1 VRAYFGSAEL
11 LGTLALDAPGNPESG
26 ATLFLRGATV
36 VFPGQTF
43 VVRRLSPKTLLGGG
57 TVAGLD
63 AAADDAI
70 DPPDVAAIRS
80 ALAAT
85 GLRPKTAAE
94 LGAAANVRE
103 ARAATILDE
112 LVASG
117 RAAAVARPLGYVDP
131 SALDGLLAHIDAFM
145 RLRQHDGPW
154 SLGVTSLAIAREVGL
169 AEPLLIRLL
178 ASLADDGRIAHRQGY
193 YATLDFTPAL
203 TSDQRAFFER
213 YAAVDPQAPSV
224 PGSLDALVTE
234 MKRAQIAGLSQAFD
248 TLVATG
254 ALVKVGSD
262 VYRGTQIAEIRARLE
277 AVLRREGQITVS
289 AFRDAI
295 GSSRKYAV
303 PLMEWFDASGVTLRN
318 GDLRV
323 LRAGA
328 PEAR

>member
-1 VRAYFGSAEL
+1 L
-11 LGTLALDAPGNPESG
+11 LGTLALDAPGAAESA
-26 ATLFLRGATV
+26 ATLFLRRPAAV
-36 VFPGQTF
+36 VPGQTF

-63 AAADDAI
+63 AAVDDAVES
-70 DPPDVAAIRS
+70 PDASAIRR
-80 ALAAT
+80 ALGAA
-85 GLRPKTAAE
+85 GLQPKTAAD

-103 ARAATILDE
+103 ARAAAILAD

-117 RAAAVARPLGYVDP
+117 VAVAVARPAGFVDAG
-131 SALDGLLAHIDAFM
+131 ALEVWLAQIEAFM
-145 RLRQHDGPW
+145 RLRQHENPW
-154 SLGVTSLAIAREVGL
+154 ALGVTSLAIAREAAL
-169 AEPLLIRLL
+169 AEPLVIRLL
-178 ASLADDGRIAHRQGY
+178 AGLADDGRIAQRHGY

-203 TSDQRAFFER
+203 TAEQRAFFER

-224 PGSLDALVTE
+224 PATALDGLVQA
-234 MKRAQIAGLSQAFD
+234 MKQAKIAGLSQAFD

-254 ALVKVGSD
+254 ALVKVGAD

-277 AVLRREGQITVS
+277 AALRREGQITV
-289 AFRDAI
+289 AGFRDAI

-303 PLMEWFDASGVTLRN
+303 PLMEWFDANGVTLRS

-323 LRAGA
+323 LRAAA